1 MEEQIPWNRVLLERS
16 VLFLSGQQIHRI
28 LWNTKFHY
36 LFHNRLLLVP
46 ILSQITP
53 VYTIRLY
60 IFCFILILLSDL
72 SLGHT
77 SGLFFS
83 LSFPTKILCAF
94 VFSPYRATC
103 PARYIVLDLVRT
115 EIVEFFNMQFSAS
128 SCFFLVRPK
137 YLPQHPILEYL
148 QSILS

>member
-72 SLGHT
+72 NVGLT
-77 SGLFFS
+77 SGLFFAKFPHQNTVCICL
-83 LSFPTKILCAF
+83 LSVSCHMPRPLYRPWFGEDWNRGVLQYA
-94 VFSPYRATC
+94 VFC
-103 PARYIVLDLVRT
+103 VLL
-115 EIVEFFNMQFSAS
+115 
-128 SCFFLVRPK
+128 L
-137 YLPQHPILEYL
+137 LPC
-148 QSILS
+148 